1 MSPEACVAYLD
12 QTFEFCWNALVSLK
26 SNPKT
31 IVFCVELDLQDLLLK
46 VIVLYIALVPLF
58 PVYSNTMHWC
68 RSNQT
73 LKLSCSK
80 FARFASQTFIVLY
93 IALVPLSPVY
103 SNTMYFHWSS
113 FSAFNFA
120 LHGVNGHPSSV
131 YIAVC
136 TVPSSKI
143 HHIAFLD
150 LVCFIH

>member
-12 QTFEFCWNALVSLK
+12 QTLPFEFCWNALVSLK
-26 SNPKT
+26 SNPET

-46 VIVLYIALVPLF
+46 LIVLYIALV
-58 PVYSNTMHWC
+58 S
-68 RSNQT
+68 
-73 LKLSCSK
+73 LS
-80 FARFASQTFIVLY
+80 L
-93 IALVPLSPVY
+93 VY

-113 FSAFNFA
+113 FSAFHFA

>member
-12 QTFEFCWNALVSLK
+12 QTLPFEFCWNALVSLK
-26 SNPKT
+26 SNPET

-46 VIVLYIALVPLF
+46 VIVLYIALVPL
-58 PVYSNTMHWC
+58 S
-68 RSNQT
+68 
-73 LKLSCSK
+73 L
-80 FARFASQTFIVLY
+80 
-93 IALVPLSPVY
+93 VY

-143 HHIAFLD
+143 QHIALLD
-150 LVCFIH
+150 LVYFIHSSSFVAYGHPSLYIVLLRQPV